1 MSELSE
7 EQNEESEGSGDI
19 STANTLRERADESRI
34 KLRVLLRSN
43 RLAVTGV
50 LAGVLFVCFVL
61 AGQFI
66 YPSFR
71 STALAGDVVET
82 IFSTMISV
90 IVTGTTLV
98 VTINQLVLSQETGP
112 LGDQRKRMSDSMDFR
127 TYTSELLGD
136 TTPSDPSAFLRGIV
150 EVSEQRA
157 NGLREVV
164 AASDDAD
171 LRGEIEEFTDSLTG
185 NAEEVKDQLDGAQFG
200 TFDVLFAALNFN
212 YSWKIFQ
219 VERLLDDYDDV
230 LDDDQREALEELHTS
245 LVMFGPAREHI
256 KTLYFQWAL
265 VNLSQLILYAAIP
278 ALLVAGMMLA
288 FVGGVS
294 FPGSTLGVSNLLWV
308 VAVAFTI
315 TTIPFL
321 LFTAYVLRIATV
333 AKRTLAIGPLILRES
348 QR

>member
-1 MSELSE
+1 MSEGDGE
-7 EQNEESEGSGDI
+7 NDHDI
-19 STANTLRERADESRI
+19 STANTMRERTDESRL
-34 KLRVLLRSN
+34 KLRLLLRSN

-50 LAGVLFVCFVL
+50 LAGTIFVLFVL
-61 AGQFI
+61 SGQFVF
-66 YPSFR
+66 PTFR
-71 STALAGDVVET
+71 STALSGDVVET

-90 IVTGTTLV
+90 VVTGTTLV

-112 LGDQRKRMSDSMDFR
+112 LGDQRKRMSDAMDFR
-127 TYTSELLGD
+127 TYASELLGE
-136 TTPSDPSAFLRGIV
+136 TTPSDPSTFLRAIV
-150 EVSEQRA
+150 DVSEQRA
-157 NGLREVV
+157 KVLGD
-164 AASDDAD
+164 AIADSDDAE
-171 LRGEIEEFTDSLTG
+171 LRDEVEEFTDSITG
-185 NAEEVKDQLDGAQFG
+185 NAEEVKDELDGAEFG

-219 VERLLDDYDDV
+219 VERLRDEYEDV
-230 LDDDQREALEELHTS
+230 LTDDQRESLADLRTS
-245 LVMFGPAREHI
+245 LVMFGPAREHV

-265 VNLSQLILYAAIP
+265 VDLSQLILYAAVP
-278 ALLVAGMMLA
+278 ALLVAGVMLG
-288 FVGGVS
+288 FVGGES